1 MNLGGASIWTVDL
14 DDFRGI
20 CGDPWPLLNTVKR
33 HLGGSNYV
41 PYNIQLITFFDRKCS
56 HWFRKKSR

>member
-1 MNLGGASIWTVDL
+1 MIYIKEMNLGGASIWTVDL

-33 HLGGSNYV
+33 SLGGS
-41 PYNIQLITFFDRKCS
+41 K
-56 HWFRKKSR
+56 